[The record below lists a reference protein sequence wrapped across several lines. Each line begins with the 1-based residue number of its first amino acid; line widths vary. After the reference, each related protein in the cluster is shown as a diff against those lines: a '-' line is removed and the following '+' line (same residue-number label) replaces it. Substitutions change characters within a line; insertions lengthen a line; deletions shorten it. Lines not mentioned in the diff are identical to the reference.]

1 MVGNTIG
8 ADPLKPTALCNQ
20 STTKKE
26 NERLER

>member
-1 MVGNTIG
+1 MVGTTG
-8 ADPLKPTALCNQ
+8 ADPLKPMSLCNQ